1 MFLATQSSSE
11 FAGGKSYKEM
21 FDEAAAASTKPFD
34 VLLETITS
42 IQELTL
48 KTQRN
53 IFNIALPKANQD
65 DLRNTFTDVFEK
77 TLEIGGTFK
86 DVNELTSNFS
96 DNLGAA
102 IIPSKEVLQNMVEFS
117 KATGIANADVG
128 KMYASFSKFFF
139 SQQSAQKQMNQ
150 ITLLARSAGLDAK
163 GVIDEVTTNLT
174 KINSLG
180 FSKGV
185 EGLTKMA
192 LQAKGLKVNI
202 SDIGALTL
210 SQSLWDPKKAIELAQ
225 NMQMY
230 GGQVGKLGDAFQ
242 VFRMGAY
249 DAEKLQE
256 EMINVTAEAFKM
268 NKETGEYESTFV
280 SRQRLKAQADA
291 MGMTYEKAAE
301 IGKERRKQL
310 DIEEKLLSNAQI
322 ASKVKSGTIT
332 DEQLTLIKTLTE
344 FKKDKDGKVTMNL
357 DVPGLGKIDDLEA
370 ALKDPTKTQQLV
382 KGLEDYQ
389 NLAKKSDKEIAA
401 ANLSVT
407 EKQAIDVKQI
417 RDAIFLNLK
426 PGQQQKLLDA
436 AENIRKTS
444 ENYGQAIST
453 TANVSA
459 SAFAEIISKQSTTKT
474 NQGSII
480 TSRETEMTPIENQDL
495 FMGGGNNKIITD
507 EKGGFAKKL
516 IKEDDI
522 IAMPKGGMLIDTL
535 ANFYN
540 DTVESVNKFT
550 KNKGNIKDQ
559 QPEFNF
565 ESAIERQ
572 RRKLMEFETSK
583 EKTVK
588 EERVIKEE
596 SNVTV
601 NDMKLTLDVKG
612 MTPEL
617 SKIFENQEI
626 VNSFKNLILS
636 EMSKQA
642 KGLNK
647 KTMFGKVKNP

>member
-1 MFLATQSSSE
+1 MFLANTSE
-11 FAGGKSYKEM
+11 FAAGGKSYKEM
-21 FDEAAAASTKPFD
+21 FDEAASASAKPFD
-34 VLLETITS
+34 ALLETITS
-42 IQELTL
+42 IQDQTL

-65 DLRNTFTDVFEK
+65 ALRNTFTDVFEK

-86 DVNELTSNFS
+86 DVNELTSSFS

-117 KATGIANADVG
+117 KATGIANTEAG

-202 SDIGALTL
+202 ADIGALTL

-310 DIEEKLLSNAQI
+310 DIEQKLLENAQI

-370 ALKDPTKTQQLV
+370 ALKDPTKTQQLTE
-382 KGLEDYQ
+382 GLKEYQ
-389 NLAKKSDKEIAA
+389 RIASMDDRKIA
-401 ANLSVT
+401 EANLSVT
-407 EKQAIDVKQI
+407 ETQAIDVKQI

-426 PGQQQKLLDA
+426 PGQREQLLTA

-453 TANVSA
+453 GANVSA
-459 SAFAEIISKQSTTKT
+459 SAFAEIISKQNTKKT
-474 NQGSII
+474 NQGS
-480 TSRETEMTPIENQDL
+480 TMVSRETEMSPIENQDL

-617 SKIFENQEI
+617 SKMFENQEI

>member
-1 MFLATQSSSE
+1 MFLAGTSE
-11 FAGGKSYKEM
+11 FAAGGKSYKEM
-21 FDEAAAASTKPFD
+21 FDEAAVASKDGFAI
-34 VLLETITS
+34 LLETITS
-42 IQELTL
+42 IQDQTL
-48 KTQRN
+48 KAQRN
-53 IFNIALPKANQD
+53 IFNIALPKTSQD
-65 DLRNTFTDVFEK
+65 NLRNTFTEV
-77 TLEIGGTFK
+77 FK
-86 DVNELTSNFS
+86 DTLDIGVKFTEIIDLTKNFS

-117 KATGIANADVG
+117 RATDIATADVA

-139 SQQSAQKQMNQ
+139 SQQSAQKQMNS
-150 ITLLARSAGLDAK
+150 ITLLARSAGLDTK

-202 SDIGALTL
+202 SDIGTLTL

-417 RDAIFLNLK
+417 RDMIFLTLDK
-426 PGQQQKLLDA
+426 GQQTKLLEA
-436 AENIRKTS
+436 SENIRKTS
-444 ENYGQAIST
+444 ETYGNAIAT
-453 TANVSA
+453 NAMVQTR
-459 SAFAEIISKQSTTKT
+459 AFAEIISKQNTAKS
-474 NQGSII
+474 GMGAI
-480 TSRETEMTPIENQDL
+480 TMARNTENIEVNDL
-495 FMGGGNNKIITD
+495 FMGGGNNRIITD

-540 DTVESVNKFT
+540 ETIDSFNKIT

-559 QPEFNF
+559 QPEFNV

-572 RRKLMEFETSK
+572 RKKLMEFETSK

-617 SKIFENQEI
+617 SKMFENQEI
-626 VNSFKNLILS
+626 VNGFKNLILS

-647 KTMFGKVKNP
+647 KTMFGKVKNA